1 VNLIIK
7 KAISLLKDEDTDEL
21 NKLQDRIQEKYLVNF
36 SAFQSLPDF
45 WGLAQHFPIMPLDK
59 LHTKPTNPASIWDIT
74 CDSDGEIGFNRDLPL
89 YLHDIDV
96 SQEEYFLA
104 FFLTGAYQEVL
115 GMKHNLF
122 THPTEAVIAFDED
135 GKYQIEDLIEAQNLM
150 DVLDDLDYDTN
161 IMDKTLK
168 YRIEESEL
176 LGKEEKRDLLGK
188 LYLYLS
194 ENSYLKTIQAI
205 DEEH

>member
-1 VNLIIK
+1 
-7 KAISLLKDEDTDEL
+7 
-21 NKLQDRIQEKYLVNF
+21 
-36 SAFQSLPDF
+36 
-45 WGLAQHFPIMPLDK
+45 MPLDR
-59 LHTKPTNPASIWDIT
+59 LDTKPTNPASIWDIT

-96 SQEEYFLA
+96 SKEEYFLA

-122 THPTEAVIAFDED
+122 THPTEAVIHFDDE
-135 GKYQIEDLIEAQNLM
+135 GKYSIDKLIEAQKLM

-161 IMDKTLK
+161 VMDKTLK
-168 YRIEESEL
+168 YYIEESTSIS
-176 LGKEEKRDLLGK
+176 KDEKRELLGK

-194 ENSYLKTIQAI
+194 ENSYLKTIQATN
-205 DEEH
+205 EHKKETM

>member
-1 VNLIIK
+1 
-7 KAISLLKDEDTDEL
+7 
-21 NKLQDRIQEKYLVNF
+21 
-36 SAFQSLPDF
+36 
-45 WGLAQHFPIMPLDK
+45 
-59 LHTKPTNPASIWDIT
+59 
-74 CDSDGEIGFNRDLPL
+74 
-89 YLHDIDV
+89 
-96 SQEEYFLA
+96 
-104 FFLTGAYQEVL
+104 
-115 GMKHNLF
+115 
-122 THPTEAVIAFDED
+122 
-135 GKYQIEDLIEAQNLM
+135 M